1 MSNVATYTLPLCLQI
16 KDIKWMGNKFG
27 FLSSLR
33 IVWCSAYFFLKKN
46 TTVETTQFRMSVGIV
61 HF

>member
-1 MSNVATYTLPLCLQI
+1 MSNVTTYTLPLYLQI
-16 KDIKWMGNKFG
+16 KDIKWMRNKFG
-27 FLSSLR
+27 FLNSLR
-33 IVWCSAYFFLKKN
+33 IVWCSAFLKKKN